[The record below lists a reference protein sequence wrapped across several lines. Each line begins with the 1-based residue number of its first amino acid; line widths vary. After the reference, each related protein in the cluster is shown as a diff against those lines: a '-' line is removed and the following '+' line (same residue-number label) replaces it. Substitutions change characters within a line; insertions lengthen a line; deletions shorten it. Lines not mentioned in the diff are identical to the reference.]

1 VITSAAAAREAGA
14 VRLFFADDA
23 VDATTEEGGG

>member
-14 VRLFFADDA
+14 LRLFFADAA
-23 VDATTEEGGG
+23 VDATTSEEGE